1 MYKNEARTPLLPV
14 QSYVPS
20 DGDADGD
27 AQLARVHPEADE
39 GGGGDP
45 ELREDNAASSQFGR
59 KATKEQRRSKAQ
71 IQMQMQMQMQMQA
84 RGKDGET
91 LHYNSISAP

>member
-45 ELREDNAASSQFGR
+45 ELREDNAA
-59 KATKEQRRSKAQ
+59 
-71 IQMQMQMQMQMQA
+71 
-84 RGKDGET
+84 
-91 LHYNSISAP
+91 